1 MALSDKASERPT
13 VLVTGAAGSLAQRVI
28 ARLHGRCRVIAADFR
43 RRVDTDA
50 GIASYKV
57 DLQAGGFESIFRRHS
72 VDAVLHLG
80 RLFAHQSTRL
90 HRYNANVL
98 GTRRL
103 LELCLKYEVPQVLI
117 HSTYYVYG
125 ASPYNPA
132 LLTEDS
138 PLKASEIT
146 QDLIDAVELENLA
159 QIWLWKHPEI
169 RLGILR
175 PCNILGPG
183 VRNSMSLLM
192 ARRIAPA
199 VAGHSPMMQ
208 FLHVDDMAD
217 AIVLAFEG
225 GAHGVFNVA
234 PDQYLPYQRAL
245 KLAGCRRLL
254 VPPVPGGAPALIS
267 RVLDWGAFFPAYLV
281 NYFKY
286 PVLIDG
292 SLFAKR
298 FDWQPAQSAK
308 DVLAY
313 YRLRK
318 QRGG

>member
-1 MALSDKASERPT
+1 MSDSASERPT

-28 ARLHGRCRVIAADFR
+28 ACLHGRCRVIATDFR

-50 GIASYKV
+50 GIASYKI
-57 DLQAGGFESIFRRHS
+57 DLQAGGFEDVFRHHR
-72 VDAVLHLG
+72 VDTVLHIG

-103 LELCLKYEVPQVLI
+103 LELCLKHEVSQVLI
-117 HSTYYVYG
+117 HSTCYVYG
-125 ASPYNPA
+125 ASPCNST
-132 LLTEDS
+132 LLSEEA
-138 PLKASEIT
+138 PLKAGELS
-146 QDLIDAVELENLA
+146 QDLIDAVELDKLA
-159 QIWLWKHPEI
+159 QIWLRKHPEI

-183 VRNSMSLLM
+183 VRNTMSLLM
-192 ARRIAPA
+192 ARPIAPA
-199 VAGHSPMMQ
+199 MAGYSPMMQ

-217 AIVLAFEG
+217 AIVRAFEG

-234 PDQYLPYQRAL
+234 PDHYLPYQRAL
-245 KLAGCRRLL
+245 KLAGCRRLV
-254 VPPVPGGAPALIS
+254 VPAGAPSFIGRALHRGGFLPS
-267 RVLDWGAFFPAYLV
+267 YLV
-281 NYFKY
+281 DYIKY

-298 FDWQPAQSAK
+298 FDWQPAQKAE
-308 DVLAY
+308 DILCY

-318 QRGG
+318 ARSH